1 MAEPETVTGSGSA
14 DGAVAWVGNLQASDL
29 SAAADA
35 TRSLNGSASTAVRT
49 TALTVSPPRFGP
61 YELLEKI
68 GQGGMGA
75 VYRVRNTELDRIE
88 ALKLITPRNSGDSAA
103 RARFEREFKSLAKLG
118 HHHIIPVYAAGT
130 WDGVPFFTMKY
141 VARGALSTQLDRF
154 RTHPRAAAGLM
165 AKVARAVAKLHSADV
180 LHRDLKPHN
189 ILLDDDDEP
198 LVADFGLVKYLGE
211 DSDASVTGAPMGTRQ
226 YMSPE
231 QTFAQKAD
239 YTPACDIWAIGV
251 TLYELLTGERPFPST
266 DPVEVY
272 IQIRE
277 ANPPPLLERNPA
289 APPALAA
296 VAHRCLAKRPADRY
310 PSAAAVADELEAWLA
325 GGAVTA
331 TLPLPPRLAKRR
343 WPAWAVAAGAALAV
357 VAAVVA
363 ASPGR
368 QVVSE
373 ASSRTADPVIPPP
386 RPVPT
391 AAERLARREAF
402 DFISPAVGFRYP
414 HAILPGSAPGGVE
427 VDATGRVSVGSVG
440 CLGVELL
447 NHPLPPGTR
456 LEAEMQFTATR
467 DQTSWAGLFVGA
479 ADWPSPNGN
488 RSALVQLVRTV
499 VPPKLPERP
508 YYRVNT
514 GLELLRWSDRLPG
527 PRFSDKLWE
536 QQLADPPKDGDAWHQ
551 LAVVVW
557 PTHVEGTW
565 DGVGVP
571 PLPGARVVNIL
582 AEDGV
587 VAAAGPIGPRLGLVV
602 NHAGAAFRNVRL
614 VPPSTP

>member
-1 MAEPETVTGSGSA
+1 MAEPETVTGSGS
-14 DGAVAWVGNLQASDL
+14 DDDAVASVGNLQASDL
-29 SAAADA
+29 SAGA
-35 TRSLNGSASTAVRT
+35 TRSLNGSASTGVLT
-49 TALTVSPPRFGP
+49 TALSTTAPRFGP

-68 GQGGMGA
+68 GQGGMGS
-75 VYRVRNTELDRIE
+75 VYRVRNTELDRTE

-130 WDGVPFFTMKY
+130 WEGVPFFTMKY
-141 VARGALSTQLDRF
+141 VPGGALSTQLDRF
-154 RTHPRAAAGLM
+154 RMDPRAAAGLM
-165 AKVARAVAKLHSADV
+165 AKVARAVAKLHAADV

-239 YTPACDIWAIGV
+239 YSPSCDIWAVGV
-251 TLYELLTGERPFPST
+251 ILYELLTGERPFPGT

-272 IQIRE
+272 LQIRE
-277 ANPPPLLERNPA
+277 ANPKPVLEANPA
-289 APPALAA
+289 APPELAA

-310 PSAAAVADELEAWLA
+310 PSAAAVADDLEAWLA

-331 TLPLPPRLAKRR
+331 TLPPPPRPTKRR
-343 WPAWAVAAGAALAV
+343 GPVWVVAAGAVLAV
-357 VAAVVA
+357 VAALVA

-373 ASSRTADPVIPPP
+373 ASARASDPLVPPP
-386 RPVPT
+386 RLAPT

-414 HAILPGSAPGGVE
+414 HSVLPGSAPGGVE

-479 ADWPSPNGN
+479 ADWPSPQGK

-508 YYRVNT
+508 FYRVNT
-514 GLELLRWSDRLPG
+514 GLELLRWTEKLPG
-527 PRFSDKLWE
+527 PRFANPPWE
-536 QQLADPPKDGDAWHQ
+536 QRLADPPTDGDAWHQ
-551 LAVVVW
+551 LAVTVW
-557 PTHVEGTW
+557 PTHVEATW

-571 PLPGARVVNIL
+571 PLHGARVVTLL

-614 VPPSTP
+614 VTPPTP